1 MNKTIIAYGLC
12 TVLLASL
19 ANLLSCVSGT
29 LSAEEYYSLGMAY
42 FELAT
47 AEKDAAKRSE
57 KYAEAQKW
65 FNRAR
70 SIDKTHAA
78 SEYNLGRIAYE
89 TGRYEAASEHFENI
103 LAADP
108 QNIMALKAAA
118 YCKLKLTKYE
128 EVMKLYERIITLV
141 PNDVDDGFN
150 YALVLYTMEQYE
162 QARTVLAAFDL
173 MLPENSDALL
183 LYARTLAKQD
193 NDKALDYYAQIIA
206 GGNTKLRY
214 EYAQL
219 LEKKELYAK
228 AIEQYRLLLDEA
240 AEQQES
246 VSQQPSKALASFTL
260 ARLLLTADPD
270 NKEGVT
276 LFEAA
281 IEQGFDDNDA
291 IDELLADKRVLEAQ
305 KSAIRAARI
314 RSDE

>member
-12 TVLLASL
+12 AVLFSIASL
-19 ANLLSCVSGT
+19 AGLLSCVSSA

-47 AEKDAAKRSE
+47 VEKDAAKRSE

-65 FNRAR
+65 FNQAR
-70 SIDKTHAA
+70 SIDKTQAA

-89 TGRYEAASEHFENI
+89 TGRYEAASEHFETI

-128 EVMKLYERIITLV
+128 EALNLYERIITLV

-173 MLPENSDALL
+173 TLVENSDALL

-193 NDKALDYYAQIIA
+193 NDTALDYYAQIIA
-206 GGNTKLRY
+206 GGNTKPRY

-240 AEQQES
+240 A
-246 VSQQPSKALASFTL
+246 SQQPSKALVSFTL

-281 IEQGFDDNDA
+281 IEQGFDDSDA

-305 KSAIRAARI
+305 KSALRAARI
-314 RSDE
+314 KSAE